1 MEYNFELILNLD
13 SQKKNLVFVMGGN
26 VLFFCFSVFVY
37 INSDLIF
44 NKDKLR
50 NLLKNVYDD

>member
-50 NLLKNVYDD
+50 N